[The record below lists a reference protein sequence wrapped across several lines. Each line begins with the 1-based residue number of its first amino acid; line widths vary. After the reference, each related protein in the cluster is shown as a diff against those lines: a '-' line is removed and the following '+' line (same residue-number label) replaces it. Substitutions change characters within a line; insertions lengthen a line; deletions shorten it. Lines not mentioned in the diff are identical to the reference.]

1 MSWVYAGI
9 GPRSIGPRVV
19 DSAMNAGWLLADAGH
34 TLRTG
39 GAVGADNA
47 FLRGCLK
54 HPASRYELFLPW
66 AGYCDLPLARATLV
80 EPAEEAFVIAAR
92 YHPAWERCSQGA
104 RKLLARNAH
113 VILGRELAAPV
124 DLVVVPRRTTQG
136 GTGHALRLVA
146 GEAPG
151 ARVVELDEL
160 AALL

>member
-1 MSWVYAGI
+1 MYAGI

-19 DSAMNAGWLLADAGH
+19 DQALYAGWLMARAGH

-39 GAVGADNA
+39 GATGADSA
-47 FLRGCLK
+47 FLRGCL
-54 HPASRYELFLPW
+54 SYERARHELYLPW
-66 AGYCDLPLARATLV
+66 PDYCTLAPWMLC
-80 EPAEEAFVIAAR
+80 EPRPEAFVIAER
-92 YHPAWERCSQGA
+92 YHPAWERCGQGA
-104 RKLLARNAH
+104 QKLLARNAH